1 MSNTNRLVL
10 LIEKFYKR
18 PLTEAE
24 KRKLDEGLAKVKDKD
39 ALYKKLL
46 DDPSW
51 ILKDLRIMSQID
63 IDQGWKK
70 VLAGVSASRS
80 VKRMR
85 NKYFPFTIAAAI
97 LSCCFTLLL
106 IHTVSKKAD
115 HIPASPVGHTKTI
128 ANPRTVLVLHDG
140 RSIVLDTCKN
150 GFLCQQGNTRLSID
164 NGGIIFKVLPG
175 ITPHTEFLY
184 NQIITYKEGPY
195 QITLPDNSQVWLNAA
210 SSIKLPVA
218 FNNEERNVEITGEAF
233 FDVAHLNSGNRCR
246 KFIVHVNSHIDRNM
260 KVEVLGTRFNINAY
274 DQQEDMKTTLLEGI
288 IQISYANQDVLLAP
302 GEQAQCYDNFIV
314 VKNVTDTTQAIG
326 WKEGYFQFS
335 ERSLKSILIEVA
347 RWHDLDVIFSGDEPE
362 NIKLSGAISHNE
374 SLEDIIKA
382 MERTGKCKISLVRK
396 RRLIVTF

>member
-1 MSNTNRLVL
+1 LSNTNLLVK

-24 KRKLDEGLAKVKDKD
+24 KKKLDERLANKKDKD
-39 ALYKKLL
+39 AFYKLL
-46 DDPSW
+46 HDPSW

-80 VKRMR
+80 VKRIR

-106 IHTVSKKAD
+106 IYTVSKKAN
-115 HIPASPVGHTKTI
+115 HIPAPPAGLTKTI
-128 ANPRTVLVLHDG
+128 SGPRTVLVLHDG

-164 NGGIIFKVLPG
+164 NGGIIFNVLPG
-175 ITPHTEFLY
+175 LAPHTEPLY

-195 QITLPDNSQVWLNAA
+195 QVTLPDNSQVWLNAA

-218 FNNEERNVEITGEAF
+218 FNKEERNVEITGEAF

-274 DQQEDMKTTLLEGI
+274 DQQEDKKITLLEGRI
-288 IQISYANQDVLLAP
+288 KISFANNDVLLTP
-302 GEQAQCYDNFIV
+302 GEQAQCYEDFIV
-314 VKNVTDTTQAIG
+314 VKKVTDTNQAIG

-347 RWHDLDVIFSGDEPE
+347 RWHDLDVKFLGDDHE
-362 NIKLSGAISHNE
+362 NTRLSGAISHNE
-374 SLEDIIKA
+374 SLENIIKA
-382 MERTGKCKISLVRK
+382 MERSGQCKIFYIGK
-396 RRLIVTF
+396 RLIVTF